1 MEVKAL
7 QQMLSQFR
15 QVQEKLEKQID
26 ELSVEASAGGGMVV
40 VKMNGQK
47 QITEL
52 KIEPEVFASKDAEL
66 LQDLIRAAVNEAS
79 RRVDEELANQMKGM
93 GSGLSGMAGLK
104 IPGRLRVSSV
114 LELPGWAAKA
124 AVVGCSRAAS
134 RRCRS

>member
-47 QITEL
+47 QLTEVR
-52 KIEPEVFASKDAEL
+52 IEPDIFKAKDQEMLQEL
-66 LQDLIRAAVNEAS
+66 VLAAVNDAA
-79 RRVDEELANQMKGM
+79 RRVDEELSKQMREISGGM
-93 GSGLSGMAGLK
+93 PGIAGLK
-104 IPGRLRVSSV
+104 IPGLF
-114 LELPGWAAKA
+114 
-124 AVVGCSRAAS
+124 
-134 RRCRS
+134 